1 MADGGFCRGTAAST
15 RCVPQIGGQLHAWE
29 PLGAVSRAL
38 PRRTARGERHCWHSA
53 GTHTPPRPCAYIG
66 TRAAASSWPCGARR
80 AARVSVLYAA
90 LKQCLYVTRQKLISD
105 ASWDND
111 LNAPVSETLS
121 GYLDGAVTLSKRYT
135 LVGDTQVPFDVS
147 HVWPAGVRP
156 RGRLCPSSEDS
167 GDGGAFIHAPVRS
180 SSQDFPAGLLPRGR
194 FFTIAWAPA
203 PLASTLQIS
212 VVAECP

>member
-29 PLGAVSRAL
+29 PYRAHSRAGL
-38 PRRTARGERHCWHSA
+38 PER
-53 GTHTPPRPCAYIG
+53 
-66 TRAAASSWPCGARR
+66 
-80 AARVSVLYAA
+80 
-90 LKQCLYVTRQKLISD
+90 

-111 LNAPVSETLS
+111 LNASVSETLS

-156 RGRLCPSSEDS
+156 RGRLCPEVQRTQETAEHLSTHPCVRRPRINFLPGFS
-167 GDGGAFIHAPVRS
+167 HAVVFSPLPGHQHHWHQRCRLVWWQNVRDA
-180 SSQDFPAGLLPRGR
+180 QVQPRAHA
-194 FFTIAWAPA
+194 IA
-203 PLASTLQIS
+203 
-212 VVAECP
+212 CKCG

>member
-1 MADGGFCRGTAAST
+1 MEVVTNGECVCRVHLSCRPRLMADSVAAPRAST

-29 PLGAVSRAL
+29 PYRAHSRAGL
-38 PRRTARGERHCWHSA
+38 PER
-53 GTHTPPRPCAYIG
+53 
-66 TRAAASSWPCGARR
+66 
-80 AARVSVLYAA
+80 
-90 LKQCLYVTRQKLISD
+90 

-180 SSQDFPAGLLPRGR
+180 SSQDFPAGLFSHAVVSSPLPGHQHHWHQRCR
-194 FFTIAWAPA
+194 LVWWQNVRDAQVQPRAHAIA
-203 PLASTLQIS
+203 
-212 VVAECP
+212 CKCG